1 MTQEI
6 KIAAIVLAAGAS
18 KRFGT
23 ADKLLAPYGPTTILG
38 ESLAAFNDAP
48 VARKIAVIR
57 PNDAL
62 AALCKT
68 AGFEVVENHAA
79 DKGMGSSIAT
89 GIAALKDETHA
100 LIGLGDMPALKAESV
115 ALLCQAAATMADT
128 NNDIALPTYQ
138 NRRGHP
144 RLFAAAHFAYL
155 GSLSGDE
162 GARKLI
168 ESSENI
174 LHVPTDDT
182 AIAYDIDTPD
192 DLAAHL

>member
-18 KRFGT
+18 QRFGT
-23 ADKLLAPYGPTTILG
+23 ADKLLAPYGSTTILG
-38 ESLAAFNDAP
+38 ESLAAYDTAP
-48 VARKIAVIR
+48 IARKIAVIR

-68 AGFEVVENHAA
+68 AGFEIVENHAA

-128 NNDIALPTYQ
+128 KDDIAIPTYQ

-155 GSLSGDE
+155 AALSGDE

-168 ESSENI
+168 ESGETI

-182 AIAYDIDTPD
+182 AIAYDIDTPE

>member
-38 ESLAAFNDAP
+38 ESLAAYNAAP

-89 GIAALKDETHA
+89 GIAALKGETHA

-128 NNDIALPTYQ
+128 NSDIALPTYQ

-155 GSLSGDE
+155 GSLSADE